1 MSTLTWSDQLRLNQP
16 QMDKTHEEF
25 VDLLGELESA
35 LASGSASAAPALA
48 AFLAHTESHF
58 AQEERWMQAI
68 GFAPENCHTFQHQ
81 QVLEVV
87 REVSRRIGTEG
98 DDQILRNLVAG
109 LAEWFPVH
117 AQMMDQALAET
128 MALVGLDP
136 ETGLMAR
143 PPQKAEEAITSCGSN
158 SCG

>member
-1 MSTLTWSDQLRLNQP
+1 MSTLTWSDQLCLNQP
-16 QMDKTHEEF
+16 QMDHTHEEF
-25 VDLLGELESA
+25 VDLLGKLESA
-35 LASGSASAAPALA
+35 LALGTASAAPALA
-48 AFLAHTESHF
+48 AFLAHTETHF
-58 AQEERWMQAI
+58 AQEERWMQLM

-87 REVSRRIGTEG
+87 REVSRRMGSEG

-136 ETGLMAR
+136 ETGHMAR
-143 PPQKAEEAITSCGSN
+143 PPESTQEAITSCGSS
-158 SCG
+158 SCA